1 MKDKSAWIRINRDD
15 IRLMCGN
22 YWVPSREKLISI
34 YEELMIKEALSNGY
48 NVLIDGANLNH
59 KTKAKWEKL
68 AANFNA
74 KLEYKEFI
82 IPYKEAIKRD
92 KHRNLQIG
100 EDTIRMFYRKYY
112 PDLLSQELDEI

>member
-1 MKDKSAWIRINRDD
+1 
-15 IRLMCGN
+15 
-22 YWVPSREKLISI
+22 
-34 YEELMIKEALSNGY
+34 MIKEALSNGY
-48 NVLIDGANLNH
+48 NVIIDSTNLNH

-68 AANFNA
+68 AANF
-74 KLEYKEFI
+74 KEFI